1 MTTSATQPSAPV
13 APSATL
19 ADAAAPG
26 GIGRAL
32 DYLGLLPFA
41 VFVAL
46 FLLWPTVL
54 VVLGAFQDPEG
65 ARRSPTSAGGA
76 RAPICRPS

>member
-1 MTTSATQPSAPV
+1 MTTSATQPSRPV
-13 APSATL
+13 APTATL
-19 ADAAAPG
+19 ADAAATR

-54 VVLGAFQDPEG
+54 VVVGAFQDAEG
-65 ARRSPTSAGGA
+65 APTPPTSGRRRG
-76 RAPICRPS
+76 PICRPS